1 MQSDWAA
8 ETYRASGRAGGSIWL
23 KCPLVV
29 LRTIWAAA
37 LADWKLCVDS
47 DLRIVLVEQ
56 SLRPVDRVVSSDSAR
71 RIYRE
76 TYTLDQDL

>member
-1 MQSDWAA
+1 L
-8 ETYRASGRAGGSIWL
+8 R
-23 KCPLVV
+23 CPLVV

-56 SLRPVDRVVSSDSAR
+56 FLRPVDRVVSADSAR

-76 TYTLDQDL
+76 TYTLDQDLWVRSFA